1 MIDAAFLQTLKDRVS
16 LPDLIGRRV
25 RLVKRGREHT
35 GLCPFHTEKSPS
47 FTVNEQKGFYHCF
60 GCGAHGSAVDF
71 LMASDNLSF
80 PEAVERLAA
89 EVGLRMPEQDPRAAQ
104 AEKRRAGLQDAVEAA
119 ARWFAAQLQ
128 GGGGLQARGYL
139 ERRGVSAE
147 TAARFRLGLA
157 PDQRTALR
165 DALTARDLPEALLVE
180 AGLLVRPEDGGA
192 CFDRFRNRLIFP
204 IADRRGRAIA
214 FGGRALGEA
223 RAKYLNSPETP
234 LFHKGASL
242 YNYANAR
249 QAAADGGR
257 ILVVEGYMDVI
268 ALAQAGFPEAV
279 APLGTALTEEQLQLL
294 WRAAPN
300 PLLCFDGDAAG
311 VRAAARALERA
322 LPLMTPQR
330 TLGFVPL
337 PEGQDPDDL
346 VRAAGGEAMGRL
358 VEGAL
363 GVSEMIW
370 RVACAE
376 HAPDTPEAA
385 ARRDEAAFGLVG
397 SIGDQVLQRSLR
409 EAIWEQIRAERTA
422 RREERG
428 SRKGGGAGRSGKS
441 GRPGSGRVG
450 SGGPSR
456 QGLVPPPPSLTPAR
470 AESRVLKRAL
480 MFPDLVPPDVEALA
494 AIEFTDKELD
504 GLKRALIDATTRDA
518 LLDSGAL
525 RAHLSATGH
534 DSALRRL
541 DAIDKAVS
549 RVWKNADRQETESGW
564 REDLESLASRIA
576 NRTLPEVFVRGQMSR
591 AAG

>member
-71 LMASDNLSF
+71 LMASDGLSF

-89 EVGLRMPEQDPRAAQ
+89 EVGLHVPAPDPRAAQ

-128 GGGGLQARGYL
+128 GGGGLQARAYL
-139 ERRGVSAE
+139 ERRGVTADS
-147 TAARFRLGLA
+147 AARFRLGLA

-165 DALTARDLPEALLVE
+165 DAMTARDLPEALLVE
-180 AGLLVRPEDGGA
+180 AGLLIRPEDGGA

-242 YNYANAR
+242 YNFANAR

-294 WRAAPN
+294 WRVAPN

-346 VRAAGGEAMGRL
+346 IRAAGSEAMGRL
-358 VEGAL
+358 VDGAL

-370 RVACAE
+370 RVACAD

-385 ARRDEAAFGLVG
+385 ARRDEAAFALVA
-397 SIGDQVLQRSLR
+397 SIGDTVLQRSLR
-409 EAIWEQIRAERTA
+409 DAVWERIRAERA
-422 RREERG
+422 SRRQSG
-428 SRKGGGAGRSGKS
+428 SRQRG
-441 GRPGSGRVG
+441 GRPGDRKGKGERRPDRLPAS
-450 SGGPSR
+450 P
-456 QGLVPPPPSLTPAR
+456 LPNPTTAR
-470 AESRVLKRAL
+470 AESTILKLAL

-494 AIEFTDKELD
+494 AVEFTDRDLD

-518 LLDSGAL
+518 MLDSGAL
-525 RAHLSATGH
+525 RAHLSATGF
-534 DSALRRL
+534 DSVIRRL
-541 DAIDKAVS
+541 DEVDKLVS
-549 RVWKNADRQETESGW
+549 RVWKNAGRQEIEKDW
-564 REDLESLASRIA
+564 RENLKSLAARIDTQ
-576 NRTLPEVFVRGQMSR
+576 TLPEVFVRGQMSR